1 MCKKEYLW
9 MIEHLLEKENKKNN
23 LYCEIVNKKEVI
35 KNDKNFN
42 GNYDTRLDEKEFEQS
57 AVIIQIKNEKKE
69 KVFIFTLFFIR
80 RELYHIIYVWK
91 KKQERLEKVS
101 IRDYKQCI
109 DKNILLLGYARFSE
123 VELNRKKIGSRHK
136 CIEIYINLI
145 KEIGK
150 KCHSTI
156 LVEPEGILKLAK
168 KTEFLESIELGK
180 VYETALGAVD
190 QGGRVTR
197 KLAIILGLKE
207 IEGCYNYYTFGPVF
221 LGNIN

>member
-42 GNYDTRLDEKEFEQS
+42 GNYDARLDEKEFEQS

-101 IRDYKQCI
+101 ISNYFF

-123 VELNRKKIGSRHK
+123 NELNRKKIGSRHK

-150 KCHSTI
+150 KFHSTI

-168 KTEFLESIELGK
+168 KTKLSESIELEK
-180 VYETALGAVD
+180 VYEKALGAVD
-190 QGGRVTR
+190 EGGRVTK